1 VSEYQ
6 YYEFHAIDRPLTAEE
21 MSQLR
26 SISTRA
32 TITATSFVNT
42 YQWGNLKAD
51 PVELLMK
58 YFDAFVYVTN
68 WGSHWLFFRVPT
80 DAVDLDA
87 ISEYETQDD
96 FTTWR
101 GESHIVLGFCSEDEP
116 DGWEDGDGWLASL
129 ISLRAD
135 ILRGDYRA
143 PYIAWL
149 QDVYREI
156 PDEDIPPVPP
166 GMTDLSA
173 SLTNLAEF
181 LRVDDDL
188 LDAVAEDSA
197 PLPGQTLE
205 SQQELMAWMQSLEE
219 TEKNEFLCRVADGDA
234 TVQWE
239 LQKLFRT
246 HRTRTPTGPA
256 ADPGPRRS
264 MDSIFASRDERIE
277 QRRQEEARAREREK
291 REQEAVRRA
300 YLEGLAGREDSICSK
315 ISRLIG
321 TVQQPSYDRAVK
333 FLVDLRDAAVL
344 RGNADAFG
352 EYLSDLRNKHAR
364 KVSLIDR
371 LDKAGL

>member
-1 VSEYQ
+1 
-6 YYEFHAIDRPLTAEE
+6 

-42 YQWGNLKAD
+42 YQWGDLKAN
-51 PVELLMK
+51 PVELLEE
-58 YFDAFVYVTN
+58 YFDALVYVTN

-80 DAVDLDA
+80 DAIDLNA
-87 ISEYETQDD
+87 ISEYKTQYG
-96 FTTWR
+96 FIIR
-101 GESHIVLGFCSEDEP
+101 RVKSHTILGFCSEDESG
-116 DGWEDGDGWLASL
+116 GWEEGDGWLASL

-149 QDVYREI
+149 QDVYREM

-205 SQQELMAWMQSLEE
+205 SQQELMAWMQSLEQ
-219 TEKNEFLCRVADGDA
+219 TDKDEFLCRVADGDA
-234 TVQWE
+234 AVQWE

-246 HRTRTPTGPA
+246 HQVRTRTGPT
-256 ADPGPRRS
+256 ADPGRRRS
-264 MDSIFASRDERIE
+264 MDSIFASRDERVE
-277 QRRQEEARAREREK
+277 QRRQEQARARERK
-291 REQEAVRRA
+291 NRQQEVVRRA
-300 YLEGLAGREDSICSK
+300 YLEGLAGREDSIRSK

-344 RGNADAFG
+344 HGNADAFS
-352 EYLSDLRNKHAR
+352 EYLSDLRNLHAR

-371 LDKAGL
+371 LDKSGL